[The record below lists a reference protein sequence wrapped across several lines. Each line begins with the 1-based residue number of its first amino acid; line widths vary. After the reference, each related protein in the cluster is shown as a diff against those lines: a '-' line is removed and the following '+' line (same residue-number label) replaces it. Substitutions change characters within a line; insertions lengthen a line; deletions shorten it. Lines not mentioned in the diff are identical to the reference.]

1 LAIPGT
7 NAAVEVVERIF
18 STINVLWTDEKNRFL
33 VETIK
38 SIIIVKT
45 HFKNLS
51 CNEFYNILLKETRLL
66 DEIGSAQ
73 KYTKTS
79 KEEIYVPSSSK

>member
-7 NAAVEVVERIF
+7 NAAVERIF
-18 STINVLWTDEKNRFL
+18 STINVLWTNEKNRFL

-45 HFKNLS
+45 HFKNYS
-51 CNEFYNILLKETRLL
+51 CNECYKIVLKETKLL
-66 DEIGSAQ
+66 DAISSAQ
-73 KYTKTS
+73 KYTKIE
-79 KEEIYVPSSSK
+79 KEEIDQPSPSK